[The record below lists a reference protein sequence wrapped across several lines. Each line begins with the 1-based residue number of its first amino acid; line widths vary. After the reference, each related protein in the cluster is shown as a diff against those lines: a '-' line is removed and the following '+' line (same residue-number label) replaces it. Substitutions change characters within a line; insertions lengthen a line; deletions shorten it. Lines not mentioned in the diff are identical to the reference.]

1 MRNQDQRDFVRG
13 ERGLVLRIVL
23 TWVHND
29 RTALAGDPI
38 ALRAIQRHR
47 AWIVLVHHPHA
58 FDRCSNRAGRGRVYS
73 VRGGVACRDRDSA
86 AWASSRIVH
95 AVGVRVVLARVHAPQ
110 YAGTPLTVSGQS
122 LIVSG
127 FGRPVGK
134 VSA

>member
-58 FDRCSNRAGRGRVYS
+58 FDRCSNRAGRN
-73 VRGGVACRDRDSA
+73 CA
-86 AWASSRIVH
+86 AWASPRIVH

-110 YAGTPLTVSGQS
+110 YAGTP
-122 LIVSG
+122 
-127 FGRPVGK
+127 
-134 VSA
+134 